1 MEMNNLEKEKAELR
15 GTFYH
20 DFVKGVFKN
29 SIYKSIQLHHVE
41 NNTAY
46 YECEPYDEAYKTSE
60 NNFYETCEKLE
71 RAFKKYSKSVF
82 EKYGVENISVE
93 IYNEYSCVAGLS
105 VDETGTVIRSNF

>member
-1 MEMNNLEKEKAELR
+1 MEKNLEKEKSELY
-15 GTFYH
+15 GTFYN

-29 SIYKSIQLHHVE
+29 SIYKSIQLHHIE

-60 NNFYETCEKLE
+60 NNFYDTCEKLD
-71 RAFKKYSKSVF
+71 RAFKKYYKNVF
-82 EKYGVENISVE
+82 AKYDVENISVE

-105 VDETGTVIRSNF
+105 VDNTGTVTRSNF